1 VYKLTELAVAN
12 LNKAARAEIVE
23 MSDFSKTRY
32 NSIFA
37 TPLVTHI
44 WDDAPELNAL
54 LREHILAHETESRGV
69 AKSNHGGWHSETG
82 QLEFCGDAG
91 RRLLSHMF
99 ALADEATRRVA
110 AEQRKESS
118 PCQWTLSA
126 WVNVNRSGAFNK
138 VHVHPAST
146 WSGTYYVDAG
156 APLEPDGGAPIHLF
170 DPCTGRST
178 TFLPGVVP
186 ASIYIN
192 PKPGLM
198 VLFPSYVPHMV
209 FPHSGTGTRI
219 SIAFNLRNEP
229 FP

>member
-1 VYKLTELAVAN
+1 VYKFTEPAVAN
-12 LNKAARAEIVE
+12 LKEPRAAEIFE

-32 NSIFA
+32 ANVFA
-37 TPLVTHI
+37 TPLVTHV
-44 WDDAPELNAL
+44 WDDAPELNAP
-54 LREHILAHETESRGV
+54 LRERILAHEAKSGGV

-82 QLEFCGDAG
+82 HLEFCGEAG
-91 RRLLSHMF
+91 QRLVSHMYE
-99 ALADEATRRVA
+99 LADEATRRVA
-110 AEQRKESS
+110 ADQRKEIA
-118 PCQWTLSA
+118 PCRWTLSA

-156 APLEPDGGAPIHLF
+156 DPVDPDGGAPIHLF

-178 TFLPGVVP
+178 TFLPSVMS

-198 VLFPSYVPHMV
+198 MLFPSYVPHMV
-209 FPHSGTGTRI
+209 FPHSGNGTRI